1 MDSDEVLPAFTDAP
15 DEKESL
21 RLTQLGRELYEVDK
35 AIADAEALI
44 KLKTVRK
51 IELTMK
57 ELPDYLKSIHQD
69 KIGLPE
75 FEVDL
80 VLENYYHANIKADW
94 PPEKREEAFKYL
106 EEIGSGDL
114 IKTEV
119 VFLFGR
125 KDLKKVRWL
134 QAFIETL
141 KHYLTQVGGE
151 PADIPEP
158 TVGMA
163 VPWNTLTAWVKEQL
177 EGGLAVD
184 LDKVGATV
192 GQVVKIKP
200 RKK

>member
-1 MDSDEVLPAFTDAP
+1 MTNDEELPAFTDAP
-15 DEKESL
+15 DEKESR
-21 RLTQLGRELYEVDK
+21 RLTELGRELYAVDQ
-35 AIADAEALI
+35 AIQQAEALI
-44 KLKTVRK
+44 KLKTARK
-51 IELTMK
+51 LELTMK

-69 KIGLPE
+69 KIGLSE

-80 VLENYYHANIKADW
+80 VMENYYHANIKADW
-94 PPEKREEAFKYL
+94 PSEKREEAFTYL
-106 EEIGSGDL
+106 EDIGSGDL

-141 KHYLTQVGGE
+141 RHYLAKVGGE

-158 TVGMA
+158 TVGMT

-177 EGGLAVD
+177 EGGLGVD
-184 LDKVGATV
+184 LEKVGATV